1 MRATIG
7 LAAGGEAGTSHSQ
20 LVLLHGWWL
29 VRAVWRLVVPKKSWW
44 GASGGGARAEPERG
58 GSLFL
63 RRPPPQKKI
72 CRQLPTA
79 KTSEITPGIFTNAFN
94 SQINVSTLITEC
106 AQYKNGRLKRKV
118 RVAFG

>member
-63 RRPPPQKKI
+63 RRPPPKKKSVDNY
-72 CRQLPTA
+72 RQPKPVKSLLEFSPMH
-79 KTSEITPGIFTNAFN
+79 
-94 SQINVSTLITEC
+94 LIH
-106 AQYKNGRLKRKV
+106 K
-118 RVAFG
+118 